1 MKKDIYEI
9 ITERILEQLKE
20 GTIPWRK
27 PWTGGHS
34 GAYNYTTG
42 KAYSLLNQ
50 ILLKHDDAYLT
61 FNQVKT
67 LGGKVKKGAKSEI
80 VTFWKQLPIEVE
92 DKDGNKVKKNI
103 PFLRYYTV
111 FWIGDTEGIERK
123 EAKRVILDPVQEAEN
138 FVEGYMN
145 SANHPTLTRDKLS
158 NRAYYSPVMDCVVVP
173 TIEQFKSIAE
183 YYSTLFHELTHSTGH
198 ASRLNRLTETA
209 HFGSEEYSKE
219 ELVAE
224 IGAATL
230 VNMAGIET
238 NASFKNSAAYIEGWS
253 RALRENKKMIVEASS
268 KAGKAVNYIL
278 GINTTSP
285 DTDPDKGPETVE
297 DTEATPAS
305 EPETVQD
312 PAPAATSDQVQDPAP
327 VKKERKSNEQKAFDQ
342 LVKWATRDKSPI
354 KSGIFD
360 GIAYASEG
368 HQVMRTTEAIEGEA
382 LDDLTANTYAS
393 FMKTELNATG
403 NIYLTAKDC
412 KEGIKAA
419 KNGRRGAKVVYVTAE
434 GIVLNADFLYNALLA
449 TGSTSYRYDSKKAK
463 KQPVML
469 ENDTTAYMILPI
481 NSVVDLSEGFQ
492 VIG

>member
-1 MKKDIYEI
+1 MKKDVYEI
-9 ITERILEQLKE
+9 ITDRILEQLE
-20 GTIPWRK
+20 QGTIPWNK

-61 FNQVKT
+61 FNQVKA

-123 EAKRVILDPVQEAEN
+123 EKKRVILDPVQEAEKYID
-138 FVEGYMN
+138 GYMN
-145 SANHPTLTRDKLS
+145 SANHPELTRDKLS
-158 NRAYYSPVMDCVVVP
+158 NRAYYSPIMDCVVVP

-238 NASFKNSAAYIEGWS
+238 SASFNNSAAYIEGWS

-285 DTDPDKGPETVE
+285 DPDPDKGPETVE
-297 DTEATPAS
+297 DPEDKPAS
-305 EPETVQD
+305 DPEV
-312 PAPAATSDQVQDPAP
+312 VQDPAP
-327 VKKERKSNEQKAFDQ
+327 VKEAKPAAGRKAPKTDAQKAFETIE
-342 LVKWATRDKSPI
+342 KAAAKETYI
-354 KSGIFD
+354 FGSGSFE
-360 GIAYASEG
+360 GIAYITDG
-368 HQVMRTTEAIEGEA
+368 HQLMKTSEDVTEKA
-382 LDDLTANTYAS
+382 LEKFDADKYIKIIKGLDPKVSGSLDLTA
-393 FMKTELNATG
+393 
-403 NIYLTAKDC
+403 
-412 KEGIKAA
+412 KEIRAAIKEVKA
-419 KNGRRGAKVVYVTAE
+419 GRRNVKVAYSNGE
-434 GIVLNADFLYNALLA
+434 GLVLNANYLLNAVIA
-449 TGSTSYRYDSKKAK
+449 TGATEYRYTDRKS
-463 KQPVML
+463 PVIF
-469 ENDTTAYMILPI
+469 ENDGTFYMILPI
-481 NSVVDLSEGFQ
+481 NYKNNNTPEAVKEKGFFAM
-492 VIG
+492 